1 MAVYIAIVNSF
12 VHIVMY
18 SYYFM
23 SSIKDPAVRKVA
35 NKVKPFITILQLLQ
49 FGVIITHCTVAV
61 LPDCDSSY
69 FFHIQIVNFVVLTYL
84 FGRFFVESFVV
95 SKNDRKVD
103 YRVAK
108 V

>member
-23 SSIKDPAVRKVA
+23 SSIKDPSVRKVA
-35 NKVKPFITILQLLQ
+35 SKVKPFITILQLAQ
-49 FGVIITHCTVAV
+49 FGVIITHCTVAI

-84 FGRFFVESFVV
+84 FGRFFVDSFVLK
-95 SKNDRKVD
+95 KNGRKVD
-103 YRVAK
+103 YNLAK

>member
-1 MAVYIAIVNSF
+1 MAVYIAIINSF
-12 VHIVMY
+12 VHIIMY

-23 SSIKDPAVRKVA
+23 SSIKNPEIRKIV
-35 NKVKPFITILQLLQ
+35 NKVKPFITILQLAQ
-49 FGVIITHCTVAV
+49 FGVIITHCTVAI

-84 FGRFFVESFVV
+84 FGRFFVESFVHK
-95 SKNDRKVD
+95 KNDRKVD
-103 YRVAK
+103 YHVAK